1 MDIHRM
7 DMKHQ
12 PLFSLASSTRLG
24 SLALQ
29 WTGGSLPTGF
39 PMGQHCALKHENE
52 IITLRMRKKKDWL
65 DEQDKVRCG
74 KVHHRV
80 LKI

>member
-1 MDIHRM
+1 MLWHKHSHRMDIHRM

-39 PMGQHCALKHENE
+39 PMGQHCAQRIHAR
-52 IITLRMRKKKDWL
+52 TLYQRNKEGFYFCLMNP
-65 DEQDKVRCG
+65 CG
-74 KVHHRV
+74 T
-80 LKI
+80 